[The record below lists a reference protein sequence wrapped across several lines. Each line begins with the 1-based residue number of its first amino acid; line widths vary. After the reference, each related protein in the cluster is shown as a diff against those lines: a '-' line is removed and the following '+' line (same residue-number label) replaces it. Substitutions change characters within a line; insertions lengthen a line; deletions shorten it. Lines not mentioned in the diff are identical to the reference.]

1 MEALLKKY
9 FWAVTLVG
17 FAFAAALA
25 ASAITTQVG
34 TKMLL
39 GTGDEE
45 EEGAGPEAEGDED
58 DDEGLVFKDNPF
70 QPKTTSGRKNRQGVS
85 QTIVEKNIFCPLC
98 APQQAEQGPQAFDAE
113 GRPLGPVILPGEVR
127 SSLPLRLMATME
139 SSNPKYSF
147 ATIFD
152 EEAGIAGLYGQD
164 DVIRAGVMVTGVD
177 RGLVH
182 IRNNA
187 ALEYIELASEMARP
201 AAKAST
207 SAKTEKRKSSRE
219 IPGAEEAINCPS
231 ESLCVVERSFVEKL
245 MANPALLA
253 KQARIV
259 PSVKDGET
267 VGFKFYGIRRG
278 SLPRLLGLR
287 NGDLLTQVN
296 GEDLTSMD
304 KAMELY
310 TKLRRASN
318 LSITLERKGKTLNK
332 EVQIK

>member
-1 MEALLKKY
+1 METLLRKH
-9 FWAVTLVG
+9 FWAIKLLG

-34 TKMLL
+34 TRVLL
-39 GTGDEE
+39 GTGDESE
-45 EEGAGPEAEGDED
+45 EDAAEGDEAGEEEED
-58 DDEGLVFKDNPF
+58 GLTFRDNPF
-70 QPKTTSGRKNRQGVS
+70 SPKGASQRTNRQGVS
-85 QTIVEKNIFCPLC
+85 KTIVENNIFCPSC
-98 APQQAEQGPQAFDAE
+98 APQRPEEGPQAFDEE
-113 GRPLGPVILPGEVR
+113 GRPLGPVLLPGEVR

-139 SSNPKYSF
+139 SSDPLYSF

-152 EEAGIAGLYGQD
+152 EEAGIAGLYGQS
-164 DVIRAGVMVTGVD
+164 DVIRTGVVLTGID

-187 ALEYIELASEMARP
+187 ALEFIEIS
-201 AAKAST
+201 
-207 SAKTEKRKSSRE
+207 SALEKTKPQVTEPTKRKKNSRA
-219 IPGAEEAINCPS
+219 IPGADEAINCPS
-231 ESLCVVERSFVEKL
+231 EGLCVVERAFVEQL

-253 KQARIV
+253 KQARVV

-287 NGDLLTQVN
+287 NGDLLKQVN

-318 LSITLERKGKTLNK
+318 LSITIERKGKTMNK
-332 EVQIK
+332 EIQIK

>member
-9 FWAVTLVG
+9 FWAVKLVG

-25 ASAITTQVG
+25 ASAITTQIG
-34 TKMLL
+34 TKVLL
-39 GTGDEE
+39 GATDEE
-45 EEGAGPEAEGDED
+45 EEDAEVAEEGEEEDED
-58 DDEGLVFKDNPF
+58 GLTFKENPF
-70 QPKTTSGRKNRQGVS
+70 EPKAKTGTKNRHRLS
-85 QTIVEKNIFCPLC
+85 QTIVENNIFCPLC
-98 APQQAEQGPQAFDAE
+98 APQQLEQGPQYVDEE

-139 SSNPKYSF
+139 SSDPKYSF

-152 EEAGIAGLYGQD
+152 EESGIAGLYGED
-164 DVIRAGVMVTGVD
+164 DVIRTGVMLTGVD

-187 ALEYIELASEMARP
+187 ALEYIELASEMETAKP
-201 AAKAST
+201 KAATST
-207 SAKTEKRKSSRE
+207 KKKSSRA
-219 IPGAEEAINCPS
+219 IPGAEDAINCPS
-231 ESLCVVERSFVEKL
+231 ENLCVVDRAFVEQL

-253 KQARIV
+253 KQARVV

-267 VGFKFYGIRRG
+267 VGFKFYGIRRE

-304 KAMELY
+304 KAMQLY

-318 LSITLERKGKTLNK
+318 LSITIQRKGKTMNK

>member
-9 FWAVTLVG
+9 FWAVKLVG

-39 GTGDEE
+39 VASDEE
-45 EEGAGPEAEGDED
+45 EDDSVQEEGEEEED
-58 DDEGLVFKDNPF
+58 DGLAFKENPF
-70 QPKTTSGRKNRQGVS
+70 QPKGTAGKKNRHRLS
-85 QTIVEKNIFCPLC
+85 QAIVETNIFCPLC
-98 APQQAEQGPQAFDAE
+98 APQQVEQGPQAYDDE
-113 GRPLGPVILPGEVR
+113 GRPIGPVIRPGEVR
-127 SSLPLRLMATME
+127 SSLPLKLMATME
-139 SSNPKYSF
+139 SSDPKYSF

-152 EEAGIAGLYGQD
+152 EEAGVAGLYGRD
-164 DVIRAGVMVTGVD
+164 DVIRAGVMVTDVD

-187 ALEYIELASEMARP
+187 ALEYIELSSEMAKP
-201 AAKAST
+201 KAST
-207 SAKTEKRKSSRE
+207 SKKKETKKKSSRA

-231 ESLCVVERSFVEKL
+231 EGLCVVERAFVEKL

-253 KQARIV
+253 KQARVV

-318 LSITLERKGKTLNK
+318 LSITLQRKGKTISK

>member
-9 FWAVTLVG
+9 FWAVKLFG

-25 ASAITTQVG
+25 ASAITTQIG

-39 GTGDEE
+39 VDSEDEAAADEAAEDEE
-45 EEGAGPEAEGDED
+45 EDED
-58 DDEGLVFKDNPF
+58 GLTFKDNPF
-70 QPKTTSGRKNRQGVS
+70 QAKAASGQKNRHRLS
-85 QTIVEKNIFCPLC
+85 QTIIERNIFCPLC
-98 APQQAEQGPQAFDAE
+98 APQELEQGPQAFDE
-113 GRPLGPVILPGEVR
+113 DGRPLGPVILPGEVR
-127 SSLPLRLMATME
+127 SSLPLKLMATME
-139 SSNPKYSF
+139 SSDPKYSF

-187 ALEYIELASEMARP
+187 ALEYIELASELEKP
-201 AAKAST
+201 KAKAS
-207 SAKTEKRKSSRE
+207 SSKKKKKKKNSRA
-219 IPGAEEAINCPS
+219 IPGAAEAINCPS
-231 ESLCVVERSFVEKL
+231 DNLCVVERTFVEKL

-253 KQARIV
+253 KQARVV

-304 KAMELY
+304 KAMQLY

-318 LSITLERKGKTLNK
+318 LSITIQRKGKTMNK

>member
-9 FWAVTLVG
+9 FWAVKLVG

-39 GTGDEE
+39 GTSEEEDAIPEEEGEE
-45 EEGAGPEAEGDED
+45 EEED
-58 DDEGLVFKDNPF
+58 DGLTFKDNPF
-70 QPKTTSGRKNRQGVS
+70 QPKGTAGKKNRHRLS

-98 APQQAEQGPQAFDAE
+98 APQQLEQGPQYVDDE

-127 SSLPLRLMATME
+127 SSLPLKLMATME
-139 SSNPKYSF
+139 SSDPKYSF

-152 EEAGIAGLYGQD
+152 EEAGIAGLYGKD

-187 ALEYIELASEMARP
+187 ALEYIELASEI
-201 AAKAST
+201 AKPKAQASST
-207 SAKTEKRKSSRE
+207 STKKKKSSRA

-253 KQARIV
+253 KQARVV

-304 KAMELY
+304 KAMQLY

-318 LSITLERKGKTLNK
+318 LSITLQRKGKTINK